1 MDIANYVERKF
12 HTSSYTLDRP
22 LLKRKK
28 QKSNWVNEKWIRW
41 KNNDN
46 VCYIQTKNP
55 KGAKICVIKRKL
67 IFDGNKHYSEATQLK
82 NKINQL
88 KKNKLDGHIL
98 QQNHKDFIKK
108 TINLC

>member
-12 HTSSYTLDRP
+12 HTSSYTLDRS

-88 KKNKLDGHIL
+88 KKNKLDGNSL

-108 TINLC
+108 AINLC